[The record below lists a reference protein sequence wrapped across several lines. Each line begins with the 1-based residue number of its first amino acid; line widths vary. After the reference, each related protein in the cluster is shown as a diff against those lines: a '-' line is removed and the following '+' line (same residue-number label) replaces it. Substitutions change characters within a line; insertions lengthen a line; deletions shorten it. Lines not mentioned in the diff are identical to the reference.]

1 MSRSVR
7 PIAERFWAKVA
18 VGEGCW
24 NWTATPNPDGYGRL
38 KVGDRNIL
46 AHRVSWEMA
55 GKSVPGGMQL
65 DHICLNRACVNPDHL
80 RVTTQYEN
88 MQNLAGAQSRNKTG
102 IRGVTWEAARG
113 RYRVQ
118 AIKRHKR
125 HFGGY
130 FTDLEEAAEAARQL
144 RLSLFTHN
152 EVDRS
157 AA

>member
-1 MSRSVR
+1 MSQRAT

-18 VGEGCW
+18 VSEGCW

-46 AHRVSWEMA
+46 AHRVSWHLA
-55 GKSVPGGMQL
+55 GKSIPHGMQL
-65 DHICLNRACVNPDHL
+65 DHVCRNRACVNPDHL

-88 MQNLAGAQSRNKTG
+88 MQNLAGAQRRNKTG
-102 IRGVTWEAARG
+102 VRGVTWDPRRG

-118 AIKRHKR
+118 AIKHYER

-130 FTDLEEAAEAARQL
+130 FADLEEAAEAARQL

-152 EVDRS
+152 DADRKT
-157 AA
+157 A